1 MAKNLLTEEQVE
13 NNPALLR
20 DGPII
25 KVGLCKQEKLDP
37 EKVNDEIEKIE
48 NELVEFE

>member
-13 NNPALLR
+13 NNPALLG

-25 KVGLCKQEKLDP
+25 KVGLCK
-37 EKVNDEIEKIE
+37 
-48 NELVEFE
+48 